1 MAQQPPSQTTH
12 PSRRNT
18 LRAAAVG
25 ASLVWT
31 APLVQAVTMDS
42 ASAASGPPPSSPG
55 GNGNGNTNGNGNG
68 NDKPPGPKKN
78 H

>member
-1 MAQQPPSQTTH
+1 MGQSTASGGATQ

-25 ASLVWT
+25 ASMVWA

-42 ASAASGPPPSSPG
+42 ASAASAPPPEHHDNRDNVDRKDPF
-55 GNGNGNTNGNGNG
+55 
-68 NDKPPGPKKN
+68 DPGPKKK

>member
-1 MAQQPPSQTTH
+1 MAQRSASHRTQ

-31 APLVQAVTMDS
+31 APLVQAVSMDS
-42 ASAASGPPPSSPG
+42 ASAASGAPPAHHD
-55 GNGNGNTNGNGNG
+55 NRNNEHRE
-68 NDKPPGPKKN
+68 KPFDPGPKNK

>member
-1 MAQQPPSQTTH
+1 MGKSTGSEDTTQ

-25 ASLVWT
+25 ASLVWA

-42 ASAASGPPPSSPG
+42 ASAASAPPPQHHDNRDNEHRENPF
-55 GNGNGNTNGNGNG
+55 
-68 NDKPPGPKKN
+68 DPGPKNKN
-78 H
+78 